1 MMEELL
7 VKLEQAQQDILD
19 GRYDEAL
26 AVHVEFNALQ
36 SSDPALAFIK
46 HFALKD
52 WGQLARVHAPARI
65 SLQKI
70 REREAAL
77 LRQGDLHTTAVGP
90 GGAKAERFH
99 DIAAMDDAL
108 NQPEATHALFLQL
121 EAARADLAQRYFR
134 RAFAAILAVG
144 DYALASRYAP
154 DPRRELAAH
163 AARLNDIWANLWP
176 APSSQVEARVMAETI
191 GFAGEAA
198 QLLQLMRGLGQDAA
212 DGIALDLLTSE
223 EAKKWVAQELAD
235 SGTISA
241 AMAELEMKQDQDAAD
256 TQ

>member
-1 MMEELL
+1 MEELL
-7 VKLEQAQQDILD
+7 IKLEQAQQDMLE

-26 AVHVEFNALQ
+26 AVHEEFNAVQ
-36 SSDPALAFIK
+36 SSDPTLAFIK

-77 LRQGDLHTTAVGP
+77 LRQGDVHTTAVAP
-90 GGAKAERFH
+90 GGTKAERFH

-108 NQPEATHALFLQL
+108 GQPEATHALFLQL
-121 EAARADLAQRYFR
+121 ESARPELAQRYFR

-144 DYALASRYAP
+144 DYALAHRYAP
-154 DPRRELAAH
+154 DPQAQLAAH
-163 AARLNDIWANLWP
+163 ATRLNDIWKHLWP
-176 APSSQVEARVMAETI
+176 APSHKVEARVLAETI
-191 GFAGEAA
+191 GYAGEAA
-198 QLLQLMRGLGQDAA
+198 QLLQLMRGLGQEVADSAALELLDA
-212 DGIALDLLTSE
+212 D
-223 EAKKWVAQELAD
+223 EAKNWVAKELAEP
-235 SGTISA
+235 GAISA
-241 AMAELEMKQDQDAAD
+241 AMAELEMKRDQEAAD